1 VSSVAT
7 AITAAATTAPITKV
21 LAAMP
26 PTAAPPA
33 APAPAAPPAPAVAG
47 AGAGAACANTDCEAI
62 IKTEAT
68 KAEVILDFM
77 DTLSRFLIDPRANL
91 TQQCL
96 FTIKIKTQASFL
108 QFEKKHVV

>member
-7 AITAAATTAPITKV
+7 AITAAATTAPITSV

-77 DTLSRFLIDPRANL
+77 DTLSNLFINPHFEFNTTLFAGSQNSIAFRF
-91 TQQCL
+91 
-96 FTIKIKTQASFL
+96 FTT
-108 QFEKKHVV
+108 